1 MTIMSEQPARY
12 TAMLTFGEDGWVTAQ
27 VVEVPEAISQGRT
40 AAEAKTNVI
49 EALVAALEWREEDG
63 APLPTPVEV
72 TLEPIS
78 APAS

>member
-1 MTIMSEQPARY
+1 MAKPAVMTY
-12 TAMLTFGEDGWVTAQ
+12 TAVITAGDDGWFCAQ
-27 VVEVPEAISQGRT
+27 VPEVPEAISQGRT

-49 EALVAALEWREEDG
+49 EALVAALEWRQEG
-63 APLPTPVEV
+63 GVPLPAPVEV

>member
-1 MTIMSEQPARY
+1 MSEQPTRY
-12 TAMLTFGEDGWVTAQ
+12 TAMLTFGADGWVTAQ

-49 EALVAALEWREEDG
+49 DALVAALEWRQEG
-63 APLPTPVEV
+63 GVPLPAPVEV